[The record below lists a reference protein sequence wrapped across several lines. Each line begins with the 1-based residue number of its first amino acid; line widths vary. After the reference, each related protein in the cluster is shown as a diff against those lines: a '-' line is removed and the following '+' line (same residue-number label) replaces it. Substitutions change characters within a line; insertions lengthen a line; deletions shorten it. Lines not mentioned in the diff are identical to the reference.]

1 VAGNFLQQIK
11 KRQEAAER
19 PAPEQEPT
27 QPVEQMTDAEGS
39 DAA

>member
-1 VAGNFLQQIK
+1 MAGNFLKQIK
-11 KRQEAAER
+11 RAREAAER